1 MKNTA
6 ADTVEQSLVFCGRE
20 DGKLVALRQMVR
32 VGLAAAAVAHLRP
45 VRRAGDAALP
55 RARVRRECLGRAP
68 CGLRPSQNSMSFE
81 RWSGR
86 ARGPREVISIK
97 SQFEFESVHLAA

>member
-55 RARVRRECLGRAP
+55 RARVRRAARGRAAR
-68 CGLRPSQNSMSFE
+68 GAH
-81 RWSGR
+81 GR
-86 ARGPREVISIK
+86 ARP
-97 SQFEFESVHLAA
+97 AAAADAASGGGAAPDDAEDVPS